1 MSAPPTL
8 AILGASGTLGSFLLQ
23 ALSMHSNGRHVPIHI
38 LTRPA
43 STNRI
48 QILASHHPD
57 LKITIHPI
65 DYTADESTEL
75 EAVLR
80 GVDVVISLVGDDS
93 GLTSKDVEHTGFLPG
108 FITQDKVARAAKA
121 VGVKLFAPSEYGSPT
136 HLIASDAQTYVVGKR
151 HHHALLRSLELPYLL
166 VYSGMFSSV
175 EPDPTPLPPLSATDP
190 IALGDPPFETTRHHL
205 ATYII
210 HLLLDRGVDEIA
222 GGIYVLRGVRRDKG
236 LIVEGETKWIL
247 DA

>member
-23 ALSMHSNGRHVPIHI
+23 ALSMHSNSRHVPIHI

-43 STNRI
+43 STNKV
-48 QILASHHPD
+48 QTLASHHPN
-57 LKITIHPI
+57 LRITIHPI
-65 DYTADESTEL
+65 DYTADENTEL
-75 EAVLR
+75 EAALR

-93 GLTSKDVEHTGFLPG
+93 GLTSKDVKHTGFFPG

-151 HHHALLRSLELPYLL
+151 HHHDLLRSLELPYLL
-166 VYSGMFSSV
+166 VYSVGAFK
-175 EPDPTPLPPLSATDP
+175 DPTPLPPLSATDP

-210 HLLLDRGVDEIA
+210 HLLLDRGVDEVA

-236 LIVEGETKWIL
+236 LIVEGKTEWIL